1 MKNAFLGLWALAFV
15 LSACAAPTPPP
26 SLPPQPS
33 ATLARYASATPPAP
47 QTPSAPA
54 VSPTPLPSLTPTPRT
69 HVVRNEDT
77 FFSIAWEYNVTLE
90 ALQNANPGVDSRFMT
105 PGMTLII
112 PPSIGGT
119 QTPGLPTPIPLETGA
134 LNCVA
139 GSDGGV
145 WCFWAVRGPQSGVVE
160 NVTAE
165 IRLADAAG
173 SQILTRTATL
183 PLNLLPAGAWLPLA
197 AFFPAPV
204 PQPFQASA
212 EIRTVLP
219 VAAGDTRYLPVR
231 LVDEQSRIAP
241 DGLSAQV
248 NGQVRLESSEGQ
260 AEIVWVAVIAWDAGG
275 NIVGMRRWEAADPLS
290 AVSAAPFSANVY
302 SSGGR
307 IARVELFAEAQP

>member
-1 MKNAFLGLWALAFV
+1 MV
-15 LSACAAPTPPP
+15 LVLTGCAAPAPPP
-26 SLPPQPS
+26 LIPSQPT
-33 ATLARYASATPPAP
+33 AALARYTTATPTITPTAGAP
-47 QTPSAPA
+47 Q
-54 VSPTPLPSLTPTPRT
+54 VSPTPLPSLTPTPRI
-69 HVVRNEDT
+69 HVVRSEDT

-119 QTPGLPTPIPLETGA
+119 QTPGLPTPIPLETGT
-134 LNCVA
+134 LNCAA

-145 WCFWAVRGPQSGVVE
+145 WCFWAVHGPQSGVVE

-165 IRLADAAG
+165 IRLADTAG
-173 SQILTRTATL
+173 SQILTRTASL

-231 LVDEQSRIAP
+231 LVDVQSVIAP

-260 AEIVWVAVIAWDAGG
+260 AEIVWVAVIAWDAAG
-275 NIVGMRRWEAADPLS
+275 NIVGMRRWEAAAPLS
-290 AVSAAPFSANVY
+290 AGSAAPFSVNVY
-302 SSGGR
+302 SSSGR
-307 IARVELFAEAQP
+307 IARVEWFAEAQP